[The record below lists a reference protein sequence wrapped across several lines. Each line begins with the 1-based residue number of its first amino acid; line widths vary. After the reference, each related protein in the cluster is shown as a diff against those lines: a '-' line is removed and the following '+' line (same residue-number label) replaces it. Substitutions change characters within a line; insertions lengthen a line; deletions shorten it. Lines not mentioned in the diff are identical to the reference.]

1 MLTCTLAISV
11 TGFNSSVFVCLVSKE
26 LLTDDEGACNSR
38 CAKISVHSFSC
49 WTPLTLLYEK

>member
-1 MLTCTLAISV
+1 MLTCTLAIS
-11 TGFNSSVFVCLVSKE
+11 GFKSSVFACLVSRE

-49 WTPLTLLYEK
+49 WTPLTLLYVK